1 MGKSPSG
8 SDVTVADRVVAA
20 VMSAASRRP
29 WIVIA
34 VVLALVLGAGSA
46 ATRLGVDADSSK
58 MIAAHLPSQQR
69 AQALNAAFPY
79 LKSSVAI
86 VVQSG
91 NADAADMAVMKIVEQ
106 LNEVPDWIASVFA
119 PSVDPFL
126 VAHGFMYRT
135 TEEVD
140 ENFTR
145 LSKSANLLARLRT
158 DPSIETFFAALNEA
172 AILTE
177 RAEISADA
185 LDRLYA
191 ETAAV
196 LEARSAGKSRGFA
209 WTSVLEG
216 DDGLERV
223 TRVITVVPVLDRT
236 RLSPAKPALE
246 VIDTIIEDLPE
257 DLARPVK
264 IGVTGEPALRAEEM
278 ASVLGTIALSLALS
292 LVFVALIL
300 AVGLRSIR
308 RSLLALASLIVSLVV
323 TTGFAALTVGQ
334 LNLVSVAFVVLLV
347 GLGIDFAIHVLAHIC
362 EQRRHGSPLETAI
375 TLTGQ
380 RTGLALGLSAVT
392 TALAFLAFA
401 FTDFAGMSQLGL
413 IGAAGVLI
421 AFVTAITLIPAG
433 LAIGPGTAGEPGDQ
447 APPLPQLGFRPAIPM
462 IIVAAGIAAILPAS
476 QVRFDADPMG
486 LRDPDA
492 PSVRTFQAL
501 ALEPE
506 TTPYRASIVTDT
518 AANAR
523 DIARKV
529 EESDYVGAAISISD
543 LVPDEQE
550 RKLDLLDLAALSIDH
565 AVAGQ
570 PTDLIDE
577 PENEADALNSLFDRL
592 APGSPGSER
601 LKTALNAYRV
611 NRTPETDASLETD
624 LFRYFDLLI
633 DRLNG
638 MLDADMVTAQ
648 DLPRQMYDRF
658 VSPTGEHRVEVVP
671 QEDLG
676 FASALDRF
684 VNAVTEISPDAS
696 GGPVQLKAAA
706 DTVSRSILQAV
717 LIAAIA
723 TGLLGWLATRRIG
736 DTAAIMVPLAFAA
749 VITAGT
755 SVLLDMPFNYANVIV
770 LPLLIGIGI
779 DSGIHIAVRERRA
792 PGAVFT
798 TSTPRAVLVSALTTM
813 AAFDTL
819 ALSDHRGTA
828 SMGILLAV
836 AMSAAIL
843 CVLGLTPAIMRMM
856 KRV

>member
-1 MGKSPSG
+1 
-8 SDVTVADRVVAA
+8 
-20 VMSAASRRP
+20 
-29 WIVIA
+29 
-34 VVLALVLGAGSA
+34 
-46 ATRLGVDADSSK
+46 
-58 MIAAHLPSQQR
+58 MIAAHLPAQQR
-69 AQALNAAFPY
+69 AQALNTAFPY

-91 NADAADMAVMKIVEQ
+91 NADAADTVVTEIVDR
-106 LNEVPDWIASVFA
+106 LNAAPDWIASVFA

-140 ENFTR
+140 RNFTR

-158 DPSIETFFAALNEA
+158 DPTIETFFASLNEA

-177 RAEISADA
+177 RSEISADA

-191 ETAAV
+191 ETAEV
-196 LEARSAGKSRGFA
+196 LEARRAGKARGFA

-216 DDGLERV
+216 EDALKRV
-223 TRVITVVPVLDRT
+223 TRVITVVPILDRA
-236 RLSPAKPALE
+236 RLSPAKPALA
-246 VIDTIIEDLPE
+246 VIDGIIADLPP
-257 DLARPVK
+257 DLVRPVR

-278 ASVLGTIALSLALS
+278 ESVLGTIALSLALS
-292 LVFVALIL
+292 LVFVAVIL
-300 AVGLRSIR
+300 AVGLQSIG

-362 EQRRHGSPLETAI
+362 EQRRHGSQLDDAI
-375 TLTGQ
+375 TLTGR
-380 RTGLALGLSAVT
+380 RTGLALGLSAAT

-421 AFVTAITLIPAG
+421 AFTTAITLIPAG
-433 LAIGPGTAGEPGDQ
+433 LALRPGLAGQPGD
-447 APPLPQLGFRPAIPM
+447 ATVDLPRFGFRPAIPM
-462 IIVAAGIAAILPAS
+462 IVIAVGLAAILPAS

-486 LRDPDA
+486 LRDPEA

-506 TTPYRASIVTDT
+506 TTPYRASVVTET
-518 AANAR
+518 AAEAR
-523 DIARKV
+523 DMARAL
-529 EESDYVGAAISISD
+529 EASDFVGAAISISD
-543 LVPDEQE
+543 LVPVEQE
-550 RKLDLLDLAALSIDH
+550 RKLDLLDLAAPSIDH

-577 PENEADALNSLFDRL
+577 PENEADALNSLFERL
-592 APGSPGSER
+592 TPGSPGSER
-601 LKTALNAYRV
+601 LKAALSAYRTS
-611 NRTPETDASLETD
+611 RTPETDAALETD
-624 LFRYFDLLI
+624 LFLYFNLLV
-633 DRLNG
+633 DRLSG
-638 MLDADMVTAQ
+638 MLEADMVTAQ

-658 VSPTGEHRVEVVP
+658 VSPTGVHRVEVVP

-676 FASALDRF
+676 FSPALERF
-684 VNAVTEISPDAS
+684 VTAVTEISAEAS
-696 GGPVQLKAAA
+696 GGPIQLQAAA

-717 LIAAIA
+717 LIAALA
-723 TGLLGWLATRRIG
+723 TGLLGWVATRRLT
-736 DTAAIMVPLAFAA
+736 DMVAIMVPLGFAA
-749 VITAGT
+749 VMTAGM
-755 SVLLDMPFNYANVIV
+755 SVLLNMPFNYANVIV

-779 DSGIHIAVRERRA
+779 DSGIHIAIRERRA

-798 TSTPRAVLVSALTTM
+798 TSTPRAVIVSALTTM
-813 AAFDTL
+813 AAFGTL
-819 ALSDHRGTA
+819 SLSDHQGTA
-828 SMGILLAV
+828 SMGVLLAV

-843 CVLGLTPAIMRMM
+843 CVLALTPAIMRWL
-856 KRV
+856 KSH